1 MSRWPRYLAWAIVGC
16 SARGRDGDARGSAG
30 GGSDEPLLI
39 ALSTQRIEIDSNF
52 AGTSILLFGATDVVG
67 DVVVSVRG
75 PEEPVVVR
83 RKRQSAG
90 VWIKPGGD
98 RLPQR
103 ARLLLRR
110 RVPAAG
116 GIAPAEFLDRR
127 QLGSQRLLLEAIWFD
142 TSGDANEFRAA
153 LHRDRER
160 DSLYK
165 SEPGTVEFIDERLFR
180 TTIDLP
186 AHVPT
191 GDYVVEAMLMVG
203 GGVLSTRSEA
213 LSIEKAGFS
222 ADISTFARRTKR
234 FTASLLSRSRWWQDG
249 WAASPSARAEDAAG
263 DRCHERAT
271 DARGGR
277 SPRRRQVTFLV
288 CVADDG
294 HSEVAAR
301 FAALRARNSGG
312 HVVLLHVMQPPE
324 FQHWAAVGELMRQE
338 TREEAELLLQGMAAK
353 VTEVTGA
360 APSTAVREGGIG
372 DEILGHIAENDAIN
386 LLVVGAAPPDQ
397 GRGSLIS
404 WLAGQLAG
412 QLNIPL
418 VVVPGSL
425 SDQQLQDLT

>member
-1 MSRWPRYLAWAIVGC
+1 MSEQPTPE
-16 SARGRDGDARGSAG
+16 AG
-30 GGSDEPLLI
+30 G
-39 ALSTQRIEIDSNF
+39 
-52 AGTSILLFGATDVVG
+52 
-67 DVVVSVRG
+67 
-75 PEEPVVVR
+75 
-83 RKRQSAG
+83 
-90 VWIKPGGD
+90 
-98 RLPQR
+98 
-103 ARLLLRR
+103 
-110 RVPAAG
+110 
-116 GIAPAEFLDRR
+116 
-127 QLGSQRLLLEAIWFD
+127 
-142 TSGDANEFRAA
+142 
-153 LHRDRER
+153 
-160 DSLYK
+160 
-165 SEPGTVEFIDERLFR
+165 
-180 TTIDLP
+180 
-186 AHVPT
+186 AHV
-191 GDYVVEAMLMVG
+191 
-203 GGVLSTRSEA
+203 
-213 LSIEKAGFS
+213 AG
-222 ADISTFARRTKR
+222 
-234 FTASLLSRSRWWQDG
+234 
-249 WAASPSARAEDAAG
+249 
-263 DRCHERAT
+263 
-271 DARGGR
+271 
-277 SPRRRQVTFLV
+277 QVTFLV